1 MSAEQPA
8 PVMAE
13 RVFRVG
19 EWLVDPAL
27 DQISRNTEVIK
38 LEPRTMRLLVRLAET
53 SGQVVS
59 SQQLLDSVWSG
70 VVVASASVYQGI
82 WQLRKLLG
90 DSDPIPTYIATVP
103 RKGYRLIA
111 AVERDEP
118 HHASLSTDSHQIDA
132 PLSHPSA
139 ESTVPGKRVAPAA
152 RYWVAAVSV
161 LTMIAIAT
169 AVRLK
174 SQSSKDPP
182 LITATTSSDTQ
193 APTHVRPPSETQTMA
208 VLPFADLSPAG
219 DMGYFADGITE
230 ELISTLAK
238 SATLHVMGSRSVFA
252 LKGRND
258 DARMIGERLRVENIL
273 EGSVRKEG
281 ERLRISVQ
289 LVRAKDGYTLWS
301 QIYDRKFEDV
311 LDVQSSIAGE
321 VFLALAPVVQTGEPR
336 EPVMTETILTRNPD
350 AYTSYLRGLHF
361 LRVWVNLEDFRKA
374 RDEFLSAV
382 KLDPEF
388 AKAHAY
394 LAHSY
399 YQMACYGLGDGPQ
412 MAALA
417 NASID
422 RALQLDPQ
430 LSDVWWVK
438 LIHLQ
443 QGSVPIS
450 YRIDW
455 LKNALASN
463 PSDAELM
470 LRIADLYRVQGQGAD
485 ALQLFERAHRV
496 DPLWASSIFFL
507 ADFSYTLNSD
517 RQRTLSLLDEAERV
531 APADMRSSVMRANLA
546 LIEGRPLDWDRWK
559 TRAVEL
565 APRDISVHGYLSLDY
580 SHLGELDAALYHA
593 RRSWQIDPQSGA
605 GPYNVGHILMFSG
618 DLAGAR
624 SVIQAANA
632 QQSPD
637 FLARL
642 ALAELQYFTDDCAGA
657 VQTMVLARP
666 GLGLPPSSV
675 DLSHDASRSVPIL
688 IWCLRRQGNTARVS
702 ELMRA
707 FDVQAPLFPK
717 LWGTV
722 EDLNVRMAAALG
734 DRGALI
740 SHLDALAKTKSMA
753 FAFSRHEPMIQP
765 YLADP
770 DVSRLLDKLEQRRV
784 EWRKVLPK
792 NSMRV
797 PIPGVTTDTAR
808 DHAAA
813 NR

>member
-13 RVFRVG
+13 RPFRVG
-19 EWLVDPAL
+19 EWSVDPAL

-53 SGQVVS
+53 PGQVVS
-59 SQQLLDSVWSG
+59 SQQLLDSVWRG
-70 VVVASASVYQGI
+70 VVVAPASVYQGI

-90 DSDPIPTYIATVP
+90 DSDPIPTYIATVS

-111 AVERDEP
+111 AVERDGP
-118 HHASLSTDSHQIDA
+118 HHASTDSHQIGA
-132 PLSHPSA
+132 PLSHQSA
-139 ESTVPGKRVAPAA
+139 ESKVPGKRFARAA
-152 RYWVAAVSV
+152 WYWVTAVSV
-161 LTMIAIAT
+161 LTMIAIST
-169 AVRLK
+169 AILLK
-174 SQSSKDPP
+174 GHSSRDIP
-182 LITATTSSDTQ
+182 LTTATTSSDTQ
-193 APTHVRPPSETQTMA
+193 TPTHGLPPSEAQTMA

-230 ELISTLAK
+230 ELISALAK
-238 SATLHVMGSRSVFA
+238 SATLRVVGPRSVFA

-258 DARMIGERLRVENIL
+258 DARTIGERLRVENIL

-301 QIYDRKFEDV
+301 QIYDRKLEDV
-311 LDVQSSIAGE
+311 LDVQSSIAGK
-321 VFLALAPVVQTGEPR
+321 VVQALAPGVQTDEPR
-336 EPVMTETILTRNPD
+336 ELVTTETILTRNPD
-350 AYTSYLRGLHF
+350 AYTAYLRGLHF
-361 LRVWVNLEDFRKA
+361 LRLWVNPEDFRNA

-394 LAHSY
+394 LAQSY
-399 YQMACYGLGDGPQ
+399 LQIANFALGDGPR

-430 LSDVWWVK
+430 LADVWWVK
-438 LIHLQ
+438 LNHLQ
-443 QGSVPIS
+443 QDSAPIS

-455 LKNALASN
+455 LKDALVSN
-463 PSDAELM
+463 PNDAELM
-470 LRIADLYRVQGQGAD
+470 RTIANLYLVQGQRAD
-485 ALQLFERAHRV
+485 ALQLYERAYRV
-496 DPLWASSIFFL
+496 DPLWTNIIVYL
-507 ADFSYTLNSD
+507 AEVSYTLNSD
-517 RQRTLSLLDEAERV
+517 RQRTLSLLDEGQRV
-531 APADMRSSVMRANLA
+531 APADRHWALMRANLA
-546 LIEGRPLDWDRWK
+546 LIEGRPLDWDRWQ
-559 TRAVEL
+559 TRAIEL
-565 APRDISVHGYLSLDY
+565 APRDIVVHGYLSLIY
-580 SHLGELDAALYHA
+580 SNLGELDAALYHA
-593 RRSWQIDPQSGA
+593 RLSWQLDPHSGT
-605 GPYNVGHILMFSG
+605 GPFNVGHILMFSG

-624 SVIQAANA
+624 SVIRAANA

-637 FLARL
+637 FMARL
-642 ALAELQYFTDDCAGA
+642 ALAELQYFTGDCAGA

-666 GLGLPPSSV
+666 GLGRPPSSV
-675 DLSHDASRSVPIL
+675 NLFEDPDSVPIL

-702 ELMRA
+702 ELVRA
-707 FDVQAPLFPK
+707 FDVQAPSFPQ
-717 LWGTV
+717 LWGRV
-722 EDLNVRMAAALG
+722 EDLSVRMAAALG

-740 SHLDALAKTKSMA
+740 SRLEALAKTKSMA
-753 FAFSRHEPMIQP
+753 FTFSRYEPMIQP

-770 DVSRLLDKLEQRRV
+770 DVSRLLDRLDERRV
-784 EWRKVLPK
+784 EWRKVLPR
-792 NSMRV
+792 NTMRV
-797 PIPGVTTDTAR
+797 PIPGPAADTAR
-808 DHAAA
+808 DHAGA

>member
-13 RVFRVG
+13 RPFRVG
-19 EWLVDPAL
+19 EWSVDPAL

-53 SGQVVS
+53 PGQVVS

-70 VVVASASVYQGI
+70 VVVAPASVYQGI

-90 DSDPIPTYIATVP
+90 DSDPIPTYIATVS

-118 HHASLSTDSHQIDA
+118 HHASVSTDSHQIDA

-139 ESTVPGKRVAPAA
+139 ESRVPGKRVAPAA
-152 RYWVAAVSV
+152 WYWVTAVSV

-169 AVRLK
+169 AILLK
-174 SQSSKDPP
+174 GQSSRDTP

-193 APTHVRPPSETQTMA
+193 APTHVLPPSEAQTMA

-219 DMGYFADGITE
+219 DMEYFADGITE
-230 ELISTLAK
+230 ELISALAK
-238 SATLHVMGSRSVFA
+238 SATLRVVGSRSVFA

-258 DARMIGERLRVENIL
+258 DARTIGERLRVENIL

-301 QIYDRKFEDV
+301 QIYDRKLEDV

-321 VFLALAPVVQTGEPR
+321 VVLALAPVVQTGEPR
-336 EPVMTETILTRNPD
+336 EPVTTETILTRNPD
-350 AYTSYLRGLHF
+350 AYTAYLRGLHF
-361 LRVWVNLEDFRKA
+361 LRVWVNLEDFRNA

-399 YQMACYGLGDGPQ
+399 LQMATYGLGDGPR

-438 LIHLQ
+438 LYHLQ
-443 QGSVPIS
+443 QDSAPIS

-455 LKNALASN
+455 LKDALVSN
-463 PSDAELM
+463 PNDAELM
-470 LRIADLYRVQGQGAD
+470 LTIARLYLIQGQRAD
-485 ALQLFERAHRV
+485 ALQLYERAYRV
-496 DPLWASSIFFL
+496 DPLWASSIFSL
-507 ADFSYTLNSD
+507 AEVSYTLNSD

-531 APADMRSSVMRANLA
+531 APADMGWSQMRANLA
-546 LIEGRPLDWDRWK
+546 LIEGRPLDWDRWQ
-559 TRAVEL
+559 TRAIEL
-565 APRDISVHGYLSLDY
+565 APRDISVHGYLSLNY
-580 SHLGELDAALYHA
+580 SNLGELDAALYHA
-593 RRSWQIDPQSGA
+593 RLSWQIDPQSGA

-666 GLGLPPSSV
+666 GLGRPPSSV
-675 DLSHDASRSVPIL
+675 DLIQDPR
-688 IWCLRRQGNTARVS
+688 
-702 ELMRA
+702 
-707 FDVQAPLFPK
+707 
-717 LWGTV
+717 
-722 EDLNVRMAAALG
+722 LG
-734 DRGALI
+734 
-740 SHLDALAKTKSMA
+740 S
-753 FAFSRHEPMIQP
+753 
-765 YLADP
+765 DP
-770 DVSRLLDKLEQRRV
+770 DL
-784 EWRKVLPK
+784 
-792 NSMRV
+792 V
-797 PIPGVTTDTAR
+797 PAQAR
-808 DHAAA
+808 EHSTSV
-813 NR
+813 